1 MRALVIGANRGQ
13 LHGLAYRDI
22 PDMEFVAFCDTNEE
36 RLKEKSAGWG
46 VRGYADYEAALQGE
60 LPDIVHAVTS
70 PATPRALWIA
80 PAAEYHV
87 KAIVLEKPYALTPA
101 EKAFV
106 DKEVYDHPEILV
118 IVNHQRRYMD
128 FAITLRDLLKKNA
141 LGEIRHIYAQA
152 QGEIM
157 EMGTHV
163 MDLVLMAVGDVKP
176 ESIWATI
183 GGGKTYSENYLK
195 CPDNLLAEMVFPE
208 RIRATVEVGIDCVA
222 KPNFSSIQPKHA
234 EEFFA
239 NRCSIY
245 VYGSQGMF
253 WWREYGDWGF
263 SSFTGEKHLETY
275 GLSDYSDD
283 DQPAQKRLTEAI
295 KFHVKDGIG
304 HECEFRKADLG
315 LTCLF
320 GAYKSALMGIR
331 LTEIDFLEPRP
342 ILNQDEWE
350 MLRSKLTGRLR

>member
-1 MRALVIGANRGQ
+1 MRALVVGVNRGEV
-13 LHGLAYRDI
+13 HALAYREID
-22 PDMEFVAFCDTNEE
+22 DMELVALCDLNQEKVE
-36 RLKEKSAGWG
+36 RLATNMG
-46 VRGYADYEAALQGE
+46 VRWYTDYEAALQGE

-70 PATPRALWIA
+70 PAVPRTLWIE
-80 PAAEYHV
+80 PAAKYHV

-101 EKAFV
+101 EKSLV

-118 IVNHQRRYMD
+118 VVNHQRRYMN

-163 MDLVLMAVGDVKP
+163 MDLVLMAAGDVKP
-176 ESIWATI
+176 ESIWATVS
-183 GGGKTYSENYLK
+183 GGKTYSENHLK

-222 KPNFSSIQPKHA
+222 KPDLSGIQPKHSD
-234 EEFFA
+234 EFHA

-245 VYGSQGMF
+245 IYGGLGYF
-253 WWREYGDWGF
+253 WWREYGDYGYK
-263 SSFTGEKHLETY
+263 TDNDVHLYTFD
-275 GLSDYSDD
+275 SDYQDD
-283 DQPAQKRLTEAI
+283 DPPAQVKLTEAI
-295 KFHVKDGIG
+295 KFAVKDGIE
-304 HECEFRKADLG
+304 HQCEFRKADLG

-342 ILNQDEWE
+342 ILTQDEWE
-350 MLRSKLTGRLR
+350 ILRSQLTGRLR